1 MIVGVYLQPR
11 SRVTYCDTAEIK
23 VELNDYIV
31 LGTEHGADLAKVVIA
46 EAQQAKHPPKRL
58 AKIMRLAQPE
68 DLQKAEQNHHK
79 ESEALNRCKKLV
91 TELDL
96 AMKPLVAHYNLD
108 GKHLTIYFSAQT
120 RIDFRELVRKLSQ
133 GLKTRVELRQVS
145 PRDEAR
151 LIGGLGKCGR
161 PLCCQSF
168 LTEFS
173 PVSIRIAK
181 EQGLSLNPM
190 KISGICGRLL
200 CCLSYE
206 SKQYAAMKEKMPR
219 VNQEVST
226 PFGEGKVVSINPLK
240 ETVTIKLSDQTVKE
254 LSLDE
259 LT

>member
-1 MIVGVYLQPR
+1 MIVGVYLQPK
-11 SRVTYCDTAEIK
+11 SKVIYCDTAEIK

-31 LGTEHGADLAKVVIA
+31 LDTEHGADLARVVIV
-46 EAQQAKHPPKRL
+46 EAQQAKHPSKRL
-58 AKIMRLAQPE
+58 AKIIRPAQPE

-151 LIGGLGKCGR
+151 LIGGMGKCGR
-161 PLCCQSF
+161 LLCCQNF

-173 PVSIRIAK
+173 PVSIKIAK

-240 ETVTIKLSDQTVKE
+240 ETVTIKLSDQTVRE

-259 LT
+259 IT

>member
-11 SRVTYCDTAEIK
+11 SKVIYCDTAEIK

-79 ESEALNRCKKLV
+79 ESEALNRCKEFV
-91 TELDL
+91 SELDL

-133 GLKTRVELRQVS
+133 RLKTRVELRQVS

-161 PLCCQSF
+161 PLCCQNF
-168 LTEFS
+168 LTEFT

-226 PFGEGKVVSINPLK
+226 PFGEGKVVSTNPLK
-240 ETVTIKLSDQTVKE
+240 ETVTIKLNDQTVRE

>member
-1 MIVGVYLQPR
+1 MIVGVYLQPKGK
-11 SRVTYCDTAEIK
+11 VIYCDTAEIK

-31 LGTEHGADLAKVVIA
+31 LDTEHGADLAKVVIA
-46 EAQQAKHPPKRL
+46 EDQQAKHPPKRL
-58 AKIMRLAQPE
+58 AKMMRQAQPE

-79 ESEALNRCKKLV
+79 ESEALNRCKEFV
-91 TELDL
+91 SELDL

-133 GLKTRVELRQVS
+133 RLKTRVELRQVS

-161 PLCCQSF
+161 PLCCQNF
-168 LTEFS
+168 LTEFT

-226 PFGEGKVVSINPLK
+226 PFGEGTVVSTNPLK
-240 ETVTIKLSDQTVKE
+240 ETVTIKLNDQTVRE
-254 LSLDE
+254 VSLDE

>member
-1 MIVGVYLQPR
+1 MIVGVYLQPK
-11 SRVTYCDTAEIK
+11 SKVIYCDTGEIQ
-23 VELNDYIV
+23 VELNDYVV
-31 LGTEHGADLAKVVIA
+31 LDIEHGADLGKVVIA
-46 EAQQAKHPPKRL
+46 EAQQASNPQKPLVKLVRQ
-58 AKIMRLAQPE
+58 AQPE
-68 DLQKAEQNHHK
+68 DLEKAKQNYHK
-79 ESEALNRCKKLV
+79 ESEALNSCKKLV
-91 TELDL
+91 SELDL

-133 GLKTRVELRQVS
+133 RLKTRVELRQVS

-151 LIGGLGKCGR
+151 LIGGIGKCGR

-168 LTEFS
+168 LKEFV
-173 PVSIRIAK
+173 PVSIRMAK
-181 EQGLSLNPM
+181 EQELSLSPM

-206 SKQYAAMKEKMPR
+206 CKQYAAMREKMPR
-219 VNQEVST
+219 VKQEIST
-226 PFGEGKVVSINPLK
+226 PFGKAKVISTNPLK
-240 ETVTIKLSDQTVKE
+240 ETVTIKLDDQSVRE

>member
-1 MIVGVYLQPR
+1 MIVGVYLQPKGK
-11 SRVTYCDTAEIK
+11 VIYCDTAEIK

-31 LGTEHGADLAKVVIA
+31 LDTEHGADLAKVVIA

-58 AKIMRLAQPE
+58 AKMMRQAQPE

-79 ESEALNRCKKLV
+79 ESEALNRCKEFV
-91 TELDL
+91 SELDL

-133 GLKTRVELRQVS
+133 RLKTRVELRQVS

-151 LIGGLGKCGR
+151 LIGGMGKCGR
-161 PLCCQSF
+161 PLCCQNF
-168 LTEFS
+168 LTEFT

-226 PFGEGKVVSINPLK
+226 PFGEGTVVSTNPLK
-240 ETVTIKLSDQTVKE
+240 ETVTIKLNDQTVRE
-254 LSLDE
+254 VSLDE

>member
-1 MIVGVYLQPR
+1 MIVGVYLQPKGK
-11 SRVTYCDTAEIK
+11 VIYCDTAEIK

-31 LGTEHGADLAKVVIA
+31 LDTEHGADLAKVVIA

-79 ESEALNRCKKLV
+79 ESEALNRCKEFV
-91 TELDL
+91 SELDL

-133 GLKTRVELRQVS
+133 RLKTRVELRQVS

-161 PLCCQSF
+161 PLCCQNF
-168 LTEFS
+168 LTEFT

-226 PFGEGKVVSINPLK
+226 PFGEGTVVSTNPLK
-240 ETVTIKLSDQTVKE
+240 ETVTIKLNDQTVRE

>member
-1 MIVGVYLQPR
+1 MIVGVYLQPK
-11 SRVTYCDTAEIK
+11 SKVIYCDTAEIK
-23 VELNDYIV
+23 VELNDHIV

-79 ESEALNRCKKLV
+79 ESEALNRCKEFV
-91 TELDL
+91 SELDL

-133 GLKTRVELRQVS
+133 RLKTRVELRQVS

-151 LIGGLGKCGR
+151 LIGGMGKCGR
-161 PLCCQSF
+161 LLCCQNF

-173 PVSIRIAK
+173 PVSIKIAK

-190 KISGICGRLL
+190 KISGVCGRLL

-226 PFGEGKVVSINPLK
+226 PFGEGKVVSTNPLK
-240 ETVTIKLSDQTVKE
+240 ETVTIKLSDQTVRE

-259 LT
+259 IT

>member
-1 MIVGVYLQPR
+1 MIVGVYLQPK
-11 SRVTYCDTAEIK
+11 SKVIYCDTAEIK

-31 LGTEHGADLAKVVIA
+31 LDTEHGADLAKVVIA
-46 EAQQAKHPPKRL
+46 AVQQAKHPPKRL
-58 AKIMRLAQPE
+58 AKIMRQAQPE
-68 DLQKAEQNHHK
+68 DLQKAEQNHRK
-79 ESEALNRCKKLV
+79 ESEALNRCKELV
-91 TELDL
+91 SELDL

-108 GKHLTIYFSAQT
+108 GKHLTIYFGAQT

-133 GLKTRVELRQVS
+133 RLKTRVELRQVS

-161 PLCCQSF
+161 PLCCQNF
-168 LTEFS
+168 LTEFT

-226 PFGEGKVVSINPLK
+226 PFGEGTVVSTNPLK
-240 ETVTIKLSDQTVKE
+240 ETVTIKLNDQTVRE
-254 LSLDE
+254 VSLNE

>member
-11 SRVTYCDTAEIK
+11 SKVIYCDTAEIK

-79 ESEALNRCKKLV
+79 ESEALNRCKEFV
-91 TELDL
+91 SELDL

-133 GLKTRVELRQVS
+133 RLKTRVELRQVS

-161 PLCCQSF
+161 PLCCQNF
-168 LTEFS
+168 LTEFT

-181 EQGLSLNPM
+181 DQGLSLNPM

-226 PFGEGKVVSINPLK
+226 PFGEGKVVSTNPLK
-240 ETVTIKLSDQTVKE
+240 ETVTIKLNDQTVRE

>member
-1 MIVGVYLQPR
+1 MIVGVYLQPKGK
-11 SRVTYCDTAEIK
+11 VIYCDTAEIK

-31 LGTEHGADLAKVVIA
+31 LDTEHGADLAKVVIA

-58 AKIMRLAQPE
+58 AKMMRQAQPE
-68 DLQKAEQNHHK
+68 DLQKAEQHHHK
-79 ESEALNRCKKLV
+79 ESEALNRCKEFV
-91 TELDL
+91 SELDL

-108 GKHLTIYFSAQT
+108 GKHLTIYFGAQT

-133 GLKTRVELRQVS
+133 RLKTRVELRQVS
-145 PRDEAR
+145 PRDEAK

-161 PLCCQSF
+161 PLCCQNF
-168 LTEFS
+168 LTEFT

-226 PFGEGKVVSINPLK
+226 PFGEGTVVSTNPLK
-240 ETVTIKLSDQTVKE
+240 ETVTIKLNDQTVRE
-254 LSLDE
+254 VSLNE

>member
-1 MIVGVYLQPR
+1 MIVGVYLQPKGK
-11 SRVTYCDTAEIK
+11 VIYCDTAEIK

-58 AKIMRLAQPE
+58 AKIMRQAQPE

-79 ESEALNRCKKLV
+79 EGDALNRCKEFV
-91 TELDL
+91 SELDL

-133 GLKTRVELRQVS
+133 RLKTRVELRQVS

-161 PLCCQSF
+161 PLCCQNF
-168 LTEFS
+168 LAEFT

-226 PFGEGKVVSINPLK
+226 PFGEGTVVSTNPLK
-240 ETVTIKLSDQTVKE
+240 ETVTIKLNDQTVRE
-254 LSLDE
+254 VSLDE

>member
-1 MIVGVYLQPR
+1 MIVGVYLQPK
-11 SRVTYCDTAEIK
+11 SKVIYCDTAEIK

-68 DLQKAEQNHHK
+68 DLQKVEQNHHK
-79 ESEALNRCKKLV
+79 ESEALNRCKEFV
-91 TELDL
+91 SELDL

-108 GKHLTIYFSAQT
+108 GKYLTIYFSAQT

-133 GLKTRVELRQVS
+133 RLKTRVELRQVS

-151 LIGGLGKCGR
+151 LIGGMGKCGR
-161 PLCCQSF
+161 LLCCQNF

-173 PVSIRIAK
+173 PVSIKIAK

-190 KISGICGRLL
+190 KISGVCGRLL

-226 PFGEGKVVSINPLK
+226 PFGEGKVVSTNPLK

-259 LT
+259 IT

>member
-1 MIVGVYLQPR
+1 VIVGVYLQPR

-68 DLQKAEQNHHK
+68 DLQKAEQNQHK
-79 ESEALNRCKKLV
+79 ESEALNRCRELV
-91 TELDL
+91 GELDL
-96 AMKPLVAHYNLD
+96 VMKPLVAHYNLD

-133 GLKTRVELRQVS
+133 RLKTRVELRQVS

-173 PVSIRIAK
+173 PVSIKIAK

-240 ETVTIKLSDQTVKE
+240 ETVTIKLDDQTVRE

>member
-1 MIVGVYLQPR
+1 MIVGVYLQPKGK
-11 SRVTYCDTAEIK
+11 VIYCDTAEIK

-58 AKIMRLAQPE
+58 AKIMRQAQPE

-79 ESEALNRCKKLV
+79 EGDALNRCKEFV
-91 TELDL
+91 SELDL

-108 GKHLTIYFSAQT
+108 GKHLTIYFGAQT

-133 GLKTRVELRQVS
+133 RLKTRVELRQVS

-161 PLCCQSF
+161 PLCCQNF
-168 LTEFS
+168 LAEFT

-226 PFGEGKVVSINPLK
+226 PFGEGTVVSTNPLK
-240 ETVTIKLSDQTVKE
+240 ETVTIKLNDQTVRE
-254 LSLDE
+254 VSLDE